1 MVWLDYILERDKPIP
16 YLTSTYTPNY
26 RLRPIAYLGE
36 QTDFAKEVI
45 CGVDALKGTVG
56 FVESNKPIPC

>member
-1 MVWLDYILERDKPIP
+1 MARL
-16 YLTSTYTPNY
+16 YLGTGQAYSLPDANLYLNY